1 MEDYNRV
8 FNEFLTLVILLESV
22 INNSFGFKEVMEDE
36 LVNFLEKKCSDHESF
51 QDLAEMINKTEI

>member
-1 MEDYNRV
+1 M
-8 FNEFLTLVILLESV
+8 LVILLESV